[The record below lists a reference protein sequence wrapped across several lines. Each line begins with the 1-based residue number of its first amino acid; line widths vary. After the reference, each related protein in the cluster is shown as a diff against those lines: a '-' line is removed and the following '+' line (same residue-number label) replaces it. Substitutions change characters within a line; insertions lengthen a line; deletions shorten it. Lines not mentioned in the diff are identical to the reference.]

1 MLFRLSFSL
10 PPQIVRLGLG
20 LQAPTV
26 FKTVKQTQFKKQALE
41 SNLRHIGLY
50 FSFIVITHKAVVRQ
64 WQRIIYMESALGLAY
79 IFHFSQTL
87 RNSINLKFS
96 TVINNYS
103 YNYRYYHS
111 ILSLCA
117 YRPYSVGLWGSYLQD
132 DRITILGMAFSL
144 NKNHSRISVEYV
156 RHTLIFRLA
165 VVLIG
170 QLLITQQA
178 YIPTFNQGW

>member
-50 FSFIVITHKAVVRQ
+50 FSFIVI
-64 WQRIIYMESALGLAY
+64 IYPQGRSQTVATYYLLWNLHQAQPTF
-79 IFHFSQTL
+79 FHFSWTL

-117 YRPYSVGLWGSYLQD
+117 YRPYSVGLWGSYFTYLQA
-132 DRITILGMAFSL
+132 DRITILGMTFSL

-165 VVLIG
+165 VGLIG
-170 QLLITQQA
+170 
-178 YIPTFNQGW
+178 